1 MCVRRAATQR
11 RSRNDLVWYFAG
23 LVMVQLGL
31 AAGIDGLWPALRD
44 PTFGDVRRIVHDRQ
58 ADAPGRPLVLAL
70 GSSRTKMALRAER
83 LNHPEDASAPIVIN
97 AAQLGGGPMQ
107 HLALLGRLLRDGV
120 HPDLIFLEV
129 MPMALSNR
137 DGRPMEERVIDL
149 SRFSAAE
156 VARMLP
162 YCAQP
167 LRFAW
172 PWALVHIWPCQHYRD
187 RMRDVLSIDTAD
199 CARCR
204 YLTGDGWGWQSADK
218 AESRQ
223 DAEARTRSTLETHR
237 LALTQPALAPGAMH
251 AFRDVIGLCRREGIP
266 VVLFM
271 PAECSGFRNYCPEVA
286 KTQAQAVRQLAAEAG
301 VSLIDA
307 RTWIDDDG
315 FMDGHHARPGGADQ
329 FTARFAREALA
340 PYRHL
345 ADGHTLPDRV
355 ARNDLD

>member
-1 MCVRRAATQR
+1 MRRADSQR
-11 RSRNDLVWYFAG
+11 RCRNDLVWYLAG
-23 LVMVQLGL
+23 LAAVQLGL
-31 AAGIDGLWPALRD
+31 AVAIDGYWPTLRD
-44 PTFGDVRRIVHDRQ
+44 PTFGDLLRIARDRQ
-58 ADAPGRPLVLAL
+58 AETPGRPLVLAL
-70 GSSRTKMALRAER
+70 GSSRTKMSLRAER

-107 HLALLGRLLRDGV
+107 HLALLRRLLRDGV

-149 SRFSAAE
+149 SRFSAVE

-167 LRFAW
+167 IRFAW

-199 CARCR
+199 CVRCR
-204 YLTGDGWGWQSADK
+204 YVTGDGWGWQSADK
-218 AESRQ
+218 VESRQ
-223 DAEARTRSTLETHR
+223 DAGARTRSTLETHR
-237 LALTQPALAPGAMH
+237 LALTQPALAPGAVQ

-286 KTQAQAVRQLAAEAG
+286 KTQARAVRQLAAEAG
-301 VSLIDA
+301 VPLVDA

-315 FMDGHHARPGGADQ
+315 FMDGHHAKPGGADQ
-329 FTARFAREALA
+329 FTERFAREVLA
-340 PYRHL
+340 TYRFL
-345 ADGHTLPDRV
+345 ARTRSAPDRI